1 VRELCTAFIEEE
13 SGMRIE
19 NTKIIANAENCAGC
33 LSCQLICSLT
43 HQKEFNPARAFIQVE
58 YLGRTGNDN
67 LIYFTDDCTEC
78 GLCAQY
84 CNYDALIAKDK
95 EKADPPSNI

>member
-1 VRELCTAFIEEE
+1 MRELCTAFIELEL
-13 SGMRIE
+13 GMRIE

-43 HQKEFNPARAFIQVE
+43 YQKEFNPARAYIQVE

-67 LIYFTDDCTEC
+67 LIYFTDDCNEC

-95 EKADPPSNI
+95 EKAEPPSNI